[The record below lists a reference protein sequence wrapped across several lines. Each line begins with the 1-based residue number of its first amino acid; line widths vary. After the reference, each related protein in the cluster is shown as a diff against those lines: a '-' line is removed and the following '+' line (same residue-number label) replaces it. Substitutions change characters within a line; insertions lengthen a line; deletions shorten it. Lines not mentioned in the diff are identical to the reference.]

1 MFLKTQNIFVFMITY
16 FRFDK
21 QPKHVIICIFEVLK
35 VIGQTLINNLR
46 SLFNQIWIEKKSFF
60 MSKMKGQI

>member
-21 QPKHVIICIFEVLK
+21 QPKHVIICIFEVPK

-46 SLFNQIWIEKKSFF
+46 SLFNQYELKKNHFLCQ
-60 MSKMKGQI
+60 K